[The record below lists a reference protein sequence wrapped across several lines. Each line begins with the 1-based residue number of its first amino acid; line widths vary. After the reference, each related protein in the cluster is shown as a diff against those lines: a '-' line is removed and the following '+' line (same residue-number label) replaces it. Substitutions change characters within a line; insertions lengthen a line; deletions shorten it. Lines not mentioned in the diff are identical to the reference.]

1 MTKILCFV
9 CQYRPFTLLTLQNL
23 VLVLPDV
30 VLIQSLDFLQYYFA
44 DSISIEIV
52 LMRFLA
58 LACCNNLSKQ
68 STYLYIAKS
77 GRVLFR
83 ISPKSNDFNNVELG
97 QKVGPKIS
105 SGSTVRQI
113 CKNSTINNL
122 CMTFC
127 TTPPSTYIQQAKDKN
142 LIKNI

>member
-52 LMRFLA
+52 LMGFLA
-58 LACCNNLSKQ
+58 LACCNNVSKQ
-68 STYLYIAKS
+68 STYLYYIAKS

-127 TTPPSTYIQQAKDKN
+127 TTPPSKYLHTTSQRQKSH
-142 LIKNI
+142 